1 MSEIIGVG
9 RAQAEEKKDRYYS
22 MTIGIKEYLCQII
35 DEDEH
40 LKFEKTTDSKTHRET
55 IKSFEPKSAFI
66 RIKNIVWLLPT
77 PNGDAPIDY
86 ESLSTGADEAMVN
99 VSAIQKLN
107 LLPDRVT
114 TEIAAEKKA
123 AKLGLVSTNE
133 AAAAVAGGS
142 LPSRKGGANGR

>member
-1 MSEIIGVG
+1 MGEVIGVG
-9 RAQAEEKKDRYYS
+9 RAQPEEKKERFYS

-40 LKFEKTTDSKTHRET
+40 LKFEKADSKTHREQ

-66 RIKNIVWLLPT
+66 RIKNVVWLLPT

-86 ESLSTGADEAMVN
+86 ETLSTGSDEVVVN

-107 LLPDRVT
+107 LLPDRVSA
-114 TEIAAEKKA
+114 EIAQEKKA
-123 AKLGLVSTNE
+123 ARLGLVSSNE
-133 AAAAVAGGS
+133 AAAAVAGGA
-142 LPSRKGGANGR
+142 LPTRKGGPNGR